1 MSLGVA
7 LAGGGL
13 KGLAHIGA
21 LTALEELGVKIDYL
35 SGTSRWNRTS
45 QYMLSCRGACDAA
58 RPTDRV
64 MPMRRSRHP

>member
-21 LTALEELGVKIDYL
+21 LQALEELGIKIDYL
-35 SGTSRWNRTS
+35 SGTS
-45 QYMLSCRGACDAA
+45 
-58 RPTDRV
+58 
-64 MPMRRSRHP
+64 